1 MFTLS
6 MQIESSEPPPAV
18 MIMTTAPEPQTPTH
32 GSEPSDAD
40 CVARA
45 RGGDYDAFET
55 LVKRY
60 DRRLYNLAMGIVR
73 QPQDAEEVVQNAFL
87 AVLEHLDGFRG
98 EAAFSTWL
106 VRIATHA
113 ALKVLRKRRGLD
125 VVSLDAATDPGED
138 GAIPHPEYI
147 ADWRENPAQNAE
159 RGELRARLATAI
171 DHLSEG
177 HRLVFLLRDVEGLS
191 VKETAEV
198 LSLSVPNVKVRLL
211 RARLALREELTR
223 VFGDPA
229 RRVAPHEHGSHG
241 PHRSGDAEGGAHHEV

>member
-1 MFTLS
+1 M
-6 MQIESSEPPPAV
+6 A
-18 MIMTTAPEPQTPTH
+18 TAPQHQTPAPRPELT
-32 GSEPSDAD
+32 DAD
-40 CVARA
+40 LVERA

-55 LVKRY
+55 LVKRH

-87 AVLEHLDGFRG
+87 AALEHLGGFRG

-125 VVSLDAATDPGED
+125 VVSLDAATDPDDE
-138 GAIPHPEYI
+138 GAIAHPEYI

-159 RGELRARLATAI
+159 RSELRAQLTHAI
-171 DHLSEG
+171 DQLSEG

-223 VFGDPA
+223 AFGDPS
-229 RRVAPHEHGSHG
+229 RRVAPHDHGSHDL
-241 PHRSGDAEGGAHHEV
+241 HRQGDAEGGSRHAM